1 MTAKS
6 KSAELVV
13 RLWRQMYQTY
23 TLLKRC
29 EDQILEGYGL
39 TTEQY
44 AVVSALDYFGGPTR
58 ITDIA
63 LWLERSTNSVS
74 MIVDRMVK
82 AGLVKRVRDRR
93 DRRTV
98 YVVITSKGDNALKPA
113 TVETLKIIDKIM
125 SPLSPD
131 EKNNLLN
138 LLGTVKYELFV
149 CLNPRANL
157 EEVKRKELQQA
168 DNLKEWM
175 RKYGLPTTHQ
185 AKRHDSD
192 KKRKTILRG

>member
-1 MTAKS
+1 MTANS

-29 EDQILEGYGL
+29 EDQLLEGHGL

-44 AVVSALDYFGGPTR
+44 GVLSALDYFGGPTR

-82 AGLVKRVRDRR
+82 AGLIKRVRDRH

-98 YVVITSKGDNALKPA
+98 HVVITSKGDNALKPA
-113 TVETLKIIDKIM
+113 TVETLQVIDKIM
-125 SPLSPD
+125 LPLSLE
-131 EKNNLLN
+131 EKNTLLN
-138 LLGTVKYELFV
+138 LLGTVKYELLV
-149 CLNPRANL
+149 YLNPRTNL

-168 DNLKEWM
+168 ANLKEWVIE
-175 RKYGLPTTHQ
+175 YGLPTAHQ
-185 AKRHDSD
+185 AKRQGG
-192 KKRKTILRG
+192 KKRKTI